1 MTLLRHPRRVWQV
14 VKVFLRYWLAPRFGA
29 GPTNENNERAS
40 GPERMR
46 LALEELGGAWVK
58 LGQMLAMRFDLL
70 PAAYCD
76 ELFKLLNEV
85 RPFPYS
91 QVREIVEREL
101 GRPPEEAFLSFE
113 TQSFAAASIGQ
124 VHRAVLHSGEAVAV
138 KVQRPGIRESIQAD
152 IRLMYALSGFVD
164 RMHLFGG
171 THARAVI
178 DEFARW
184 TADEL
189 DYLVE
194 ARHAVRLWRNARS
207 SRIEK
212 IARVHREYTT
222 SRVLTA
228 ELIDGVPLIEIIRAR
243 REGNAAYLRSLADR
257 GYDLDSVVRHL
268 DWNMFNE
275 VYVFGYFH
283 ADLHPA
289 NLFVL
294 PGNVIGYVD
303 FGIVGQLPDDV
314 RESLTRYG
322 QLLFRG
328 DIDSAVAELMRWLS
342 PTQATDAVDARRR
355 LARAHEDFYY
365 EMSSL
370 ADARPQTRTTDNPYS
385 KLAVEIM
392 RTIRSSQL
400 TLSSSIVP
408 YLKMLVTLGALR
420 HELATGYDLA
430 AQVRRFFRLLVRQ
443 QAMRL
448 LNPRHAVE
456 RAYAGVVQARRAMDF
471 VEFLEGQQPNIAAAT
486 SSFLGFRTRARD
498 AGRRLVGLGLSALVV
513 GALLYVVLADPADTQ
528 AMLPDWIP
536 YEGIHYGLLVLLVVI
551 VVVLIAHVRGMSRPE

>member
-1 MTLLRHPRRVWQV
+1 MTLVRHPRRVWQV
-14 VKVFLRYWLAPRFGA
+14 VKVFVRYWLAPRFGM
-29 GPTNENNERAS
+29 GPRNESNERAT
-40 GPERMR
+40 GPQRMR
-46 LALEELGGAWVK
+46 LAIEELGGAWVK

-70 PAAYCD
+70 PAAYGD
-76 ELFKLLNEV
+76 EMFKLLNQV

-101 GRPPEEAFLSFE
+101 GRPPEEAFRSFE
-113 TQSFAAASIGQ
+113 TESFAAASIGQ

-152 IRLMYALSGFVD
+152 IRLMYAFSGLID

-171 THARAVI
+171 THTRSVI

-189 DYLVE
+189 DYMVE

-207 SRIEK
+207 SRIQK
-212 IARVHREYTT
+212 VARVYREYTT
-222 SRVLTA
+222 SRVLTT
-228 ELIDGVPLIEIIRAR
+228 ELIDGIPVIDISRAR
-243 REGNAAYLRSLADR
+243 REGNGAYLQSLADR
-257 GYDLDSVVRHL
+257 GYDVDRVVRHL
-268 DWNMFNE
+268 DWNMLNE

-303 FGIVGQLPDDV
+303 FGIVGQLPEDV
-314 RESLTRYG
+314 RESLVRYG

-328 DIDSAVAELMRWLS
+328 DIESAVAELMRWLS
-342 PTQATDAVDARRR
+342 PTRATDAAAARRR
-355 LARAHEDFYY
+355 LARSHEEFYDELKAHVD
-365 EMSSL
+365 SRQS
-370 ADARPQTRTTDNPYS
+370 TRSTDNPYS

-392 RTIRSSQL
+392 KTVRSTQL
-400 TLSSSIVP
+400 TLSPSIVP
-408 YLKMLVTLGALR
+408 YLKMLVTLGTLR
-420 HELATGYDLA
+420 HELATSYDLA

-443 QAMRL
+443 EAIQL
-448 LNPRHAVE
+448 LNPRFAME
-456 RAYAGVVQARRAMDF
+456 RAYAGVVRARRAMAF
-471 VEFLEGQQPNIAAAT
+471 VEFLEDQQPSIAAAT
-486 SSFLGFRTRARD
+486 GSLLGFRTRAGN

-513 GALLYVVLADPADTQ
+513 GALLYVVLAYPTGTE
-528 AMLPDWIP
+528 AMLPAGIP
-536 YEGIHYGLLVLLVVI
+536 YEGVHYGLVVLLVAI
-551 VVVLIAHVRGMSRPE
+551 VAVLIAHVRGMSSAD